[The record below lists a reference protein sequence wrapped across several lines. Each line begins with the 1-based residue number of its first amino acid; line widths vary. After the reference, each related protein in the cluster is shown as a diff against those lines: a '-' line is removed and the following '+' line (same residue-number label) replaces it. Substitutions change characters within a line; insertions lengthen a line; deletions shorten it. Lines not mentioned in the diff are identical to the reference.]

1 MNFGEF
7 IREEAIKKLLSAQ
20 EQIAEKGD
28 VKSLIILTKFILK
41 ISYKFDS
48 KILNLRFEKYKEY
61 PNQPPDKGKQYVA
74 EPEYDSI

>member
-1 MNFGEF
+1 MRDMKINFGEF

-48 KILNLRFEKYKEY
+48 KILNLRFEKYEEY
-61 PNQPPDKGKQYVA
+61 PNQPPDKGK
-74 EPEYDSI
+74 